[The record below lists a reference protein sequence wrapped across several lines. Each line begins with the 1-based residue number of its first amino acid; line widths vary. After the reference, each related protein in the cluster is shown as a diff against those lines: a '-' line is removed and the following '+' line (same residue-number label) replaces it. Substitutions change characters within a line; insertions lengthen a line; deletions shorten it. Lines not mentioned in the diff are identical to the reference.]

1 MGKLRVSGL
10 GRGRGTRSS
19 GDTKGRNR
27 PSFEGWDMTIKG
39 KAQLRPLAPRQEVDM
54 GLNLLQN
61 LFFSYAQ
68 RDQMDLMK
76 IWLRNRFSLL
86 KQHPRISLQGHRL
99 YRSSEQRG
107 CGGKALLGRCCLRT
121 YPAQPNHLGP
131 SSSPTELW
139 QPWRQDHLIQLDVEI
154 ELKGLS

>member
-1 MGKLRVSGL
+1 
-10 GRGRGTRSS
+10 
-19 GDTKGRNR
+19 
-27 PSFEGWDMTIKG
+27 
-39 KAQLRPLAPRQEVDM
+39 M

-86 KQHPRISLQGHRL
+86 KQHPRIPLQGHWL
-99 YRSSEQRG
+99 YRSNEQRG

-121 YPAQPNHLGP
+121 HPAQPNHLGP

-139 QPWRQDHLIQLDVEI
+139 QPLRQDHLIQLDVEI
-154 ELKGLS
+154 ELKGLSEII